1 MEFKK
6 YSEIDNSYRTKLID
20 FIREH
25 GYDDKKYEWTVSEK
39 IDGSNISFWISDAD
53 IKVARRTDFLDPDEN
68 FYNYQSVL
76 AKYKDYFSNIKKLWF
91 KDSLYIVIYGELFG
105 GVYKHPDVPK
115 IPTAVKV
122 QARIQYC
129 PHNDFY
135 PFDIYVVNEDAKS
148 YIPHRDVERVFADG
162 ELPYAESL
170 FRGTFDECMAY
181 NIDFPTA
188 IPAFFNLPPIEN
200 NNAEGIVIKP
210 ELPLY
215 FRTGDRVILKHKV
228 KDFMEIECPDIK
240 LPEVLPPEVE
250 QAKELIVRYVTE
262 SRYHSVVSKLGEV
275 TIKQFGTVMKEYT
288 TDVMNDFLK
297 DFPEY
302 NELPK
307 EMQKK
312 VTKVL
317 GKAAADLIRRLL

>member
-6 YSEIDNSYRTKLID
+6 YSEIENSYRTKLID

-25 GYDDKKYEWTVSEK
+25 GYDDKSYQWVVTEK
-39 IDGSNISFWISDAD
+39 VDGSNLSFWISDTD
-53 IKVARRTDFLDPDEN
+53 IKVARRTGFLEPDEN

-76 AKYKDYFSNIKKLWF
+76 AKYKDYFFDIKHLWF
-91 KDSLYIVIYGELFG
+91 KNSLYIVIYGELFG
-105 GVYKHPDVPK
+105 GVYNHPDVPK
-115 IPTAVKV
+115 VPNAVKV

-148 YIPHRDVERVFADG
+148 YIPHRDVERIFAG
-162 ELPYAESL
+162 GVLPYAESL
-170 FRGTFDECMAY
+170 FRGTFDECLAY
-181 NIDFPTA
+181 DINFPTT
-188 IPAFFNLPPIEN
+188 IPDFYGLPSIEGN
-200 NNAEGIVIKP
+200 NTEGVVIKP

-215 FRTGDRVILKHKV
+215 FRTGDRVILKNKV
-228 KDFMEIECPDIK
+228 EDFSEIKQPRDK
-240 LPEVLPPEVE
+240 LPEVLPPEVSE
-250 QAKELIVRYVTE
+250 AIEIVNKYITE
-262 SRYHSVVSKLGEV
+262 SRYYSVISKLGEV
-275 TIKQFGTVMKEYT
+275 TIKDFGNVMKEYT
-288 TDVMNDFLK
+288 TDVMNDFIK

-302 NELPK
+302 NEFPK

-312 VTKVL
+312 VTKDL

>member
-39 IDGSNISFWISDAD
+39 VDGSNISFWISDTE
-53 IKVARRTDFLDPDEN
+53 IKVARRTGFLEPDEN

-76 AKYKDYFSNIKKLWF
+76 AKYKDYFSNIKHLWF

-105 GVYKHPDVPK
+105 GVYKHPDVLK
-115 IPTAVKV
+115 IPTAKKV

-148 YIPHRDVERVFADG
+148 YIPHRDMERIFADG
-162 ELPYAESL
+162 ELPYAEAL
-170 FRGTFDECMAY
+170 FRGTFDECIEY
-181 NIDFPTA
+181 NIDFPTT

-200 NNAEGIVIKP
+200 NNAEGVVIKP

-215 FRTGDRVILKHKV
+215 FRTGDRVILKNKIE
-228 KDFMEIECPDIK
+228 DFSENKQSRDK
-240 LPEVLPPEVE
+240 LPEVISPEVNKAIE
-250 QAKELIVRYVTE
+250 IIDNYITE
-262 SRYHSVVSKLGEV
+262 SRYYSVISKLGEV
-275 TIKQFGTVMKEYT
+275 TIKDFGDVMKEYT
-288 TDVMNDFLK
+288 TDVMNDFIK

-302 NELPK
+302 NEFPK
-307 EMQKK
+307 ELQKK
-312 VTKVL
+312 VTKAL
-317 GKAAADLIRRLL
+317 GKAAASLIRRLL